1 MSEEINKIFE
11 QWKQFLSWCYE
22 NNDKTT
28 EIHRDNL
35 EKVMAY
41 TRQLE
46 NKKKE
51 AREYIDKHAKWDY
64 SGGTLEEHS
73 AEWYDLDITVSM
85 LIRELLEILDKENK

>member
-35 EKVMAY
+35 EKVMEY
-41 TRQLE
+41 TEKLQNQLQQKE
-46 NKKKE
+46 NIIKE
-51 AREYIDKHAKWDY
+51 VREYIENNKQYAELEDY
-64 SGGTLEEHS
+64 GKNGEYYIDE
-73 AEWYDLDITVSM
+73 IG
-85 LIRELLEILDKENK
+85 LLEILDKGE

>member
-35 EKVMAY
+35 EKVMEY
-41 TRQLE
+41 TEKLQNQLQQ
-46 NKKKE
+46 
-51 AREYIDKHAKWDY
+51 
-64 SGGTLEEHS
+64 
-73 AEWYDLDITVSM
+73 
-85 LIRELLEILDKENK
+85 KENIINEFDKWIDEESEKTILSTGHLTCLMMCKSKLQELKGR

>member
-35 EKVMAY
+35 EKVMEY
-41 TRQLE
+41 TEKLQNQLQQKE
-46 NKKKE
+46 NKEKE
-51 AREYIDKHAKWDY
+51 LREYIKQNEFYLDY
-64 SGGTLEEHS
+64 KTGACIKG
-73 AEWYDLDITVSM
+73 VM
-85 LIRELLEILDKENK
+85 PLLEILDKENKL

>member
-1 MSEEINKIFE
+1 MNREINEIFK

-22 NNDKTT
+22 TNDKTT

-46 NKKKE
+46 NTIKE
-51 AREYIDKHAKWDY
+51 AIEYINEKADY
-64 SGGTLEEHS
+64 PIGYYHCLKE
-73 AEWYDLDITVSM
+73 LRDI
-85 LIRELLEILDKENK
+85 LKGEGK